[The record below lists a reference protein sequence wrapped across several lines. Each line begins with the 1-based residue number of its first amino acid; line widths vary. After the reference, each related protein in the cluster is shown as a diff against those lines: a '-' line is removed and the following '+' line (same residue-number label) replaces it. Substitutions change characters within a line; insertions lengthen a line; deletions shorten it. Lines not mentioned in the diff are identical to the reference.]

1 MAEAD
6 DWTPVAP
13 KKAADDDWAP
23 VGAAAPAV
31 AVTPG
36 EKQFEEDKRIV
47 EQAAGYAPGEL
58 KAATYSGLNAFLL
71 NAPSHVVAA
80 YTSYKEGKPYEETFK
95 EQKRYEEALE
105 RQYPKSSMAGTAVG
119 IGAGLAVP
127 MGAVGQAGRALQAGT
142 AAKLAGTS
150 APQIIK
156 SAAPAAAEL
165 LPAAGV
171 AGTMTGVSSA
181 LERPVTDID
190 VGGALKDAAI
200 GAGIGAGA
208 QAAIPALSKY
218 FSKFPD
224 PLDAAGNLKPEAQK
238 AIEQA
243 FGKRM
248 DPDTINSFKDQL
260 AQTFKSKGISPEAA
274 KEALLVKEGATPT
287 RTMVTGERPK
297 AAAADIAEKAGVEAE
312 DILGQKATALAG
324 TPPASPTAA
333 AEAIH
338 GAERK
343 LTGQYKNIRE
353 GVSQAPGVFKS
364 DAFDVFLPAIEQRML
379 AEKIPTSFENTN
391 LFPKAAEAKKFI
403 EEGIAAGNLPNSNMP
418 FNMDNVELV
427 RRGLVQ
433 FSKEAVS
440 PTDRRAI
447 GIMID
452 GFDNALNK
460 ALVPQMFSGNGRQ
473 IIDDLKQSRDI
484 WSKIH
489 KKFYDNKGAGG
500 AEFKRMMKE
509 LADRQTGTLSSNL
522 PQGSAEA
529 ANFVIN
535 ASLLNP
541 KVGSS
546 MYSRMETALGANSTE
561 MQAVRDQIRN
571 MVLNT
576 GGDLSKLP
584 KSIDGFLSQNPD
596 VAKKVFDKSG
606 ELQDLRRLSESI
618 RLISTSR
625 LPNEQKESKIIG
637 AINRLGSTVG
647 AIAAWNLHSPEAGVG
662 MYLAGEAGRRTM
674 QAVREGMQRGAEKG
688 AAAPLERRAPEAM
701 RVLEGPVS
709 PVAPVRNLEPMLE
722 ADETQPNYQAPTPL
736 GGRAGRKAGGRVG
749 SLSDKLVTAVDRAKK
764 NINNDTKVL
773 LNADDT
779 HVAKALE
786 VANRHIEG

>member
-333 AEAIH
+333 AEAIY

-484 WSKIH
+484 WSEIH

-522 PQGSAEA
+522 PKGSAEA

-535 ASLLNP
+535 TSLLNP

-546 MYSRMETALGANSTE
+546 MYSRMEAALGANSTE

-584 KSIDGFLSQNPD
+584 KSIDSFLSQNPD

-688 AAAPLERRAPEAM
+688 AAAPLERRAPEVM
-701 RVLEGPVS
+701 RILEGPVN
-709 PVAPVRNLEPMLE
+709 PVAPVRNIEPMLE

-773 LNADDT
+773 LSADDN

-786 VANRHIEG
+786 VANRHLEG